1 MSFFLPV
8 FFMYNCV
15 RVTRYRSFD
24 ISAERCEVDI
34 CSAHSVWKDQMW
46 SASLP
51 TCTYVYVRIRLSQLT
66 GSPPGSPWSLVIGD
80 LQLICTCT
88 AVGPETGLGKL
99 RLNHVKPNNFT

>member
-34 CSAHSVWKDQMW
+34 CSAHINTHMERSDVECV
-46 SASLP
+46 SAYMYS
-51 TCTYVYVRIRLSQLT
+51 CQ
-66 GSPPGSPWSLVIGD
+66 GD
-80 LQLICTCT
+80 
-88 AVGPETGLGKL
+88 
-99 RLNHVKPNNFT
+99 